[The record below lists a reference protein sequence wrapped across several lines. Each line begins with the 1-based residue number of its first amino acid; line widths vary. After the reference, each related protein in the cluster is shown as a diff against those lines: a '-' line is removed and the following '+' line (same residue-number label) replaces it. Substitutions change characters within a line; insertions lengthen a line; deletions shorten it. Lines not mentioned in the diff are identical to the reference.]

1 MSDQS
6 SDNTPQQA
14 KQYRLA
20 IRRPVTMIM
29 LFLTLIVFGYKSYK
43 QLPINLMPDISY
55 PTLTVR
61 TEYEGAAPED
71 VEQLLTRPLEETL
84 SIVSGMVEISSIS
97 SAGLSEIIMEFTWGT
112 DMNVAQQDVRDR
124 LDLFDSP
131 EDVTEKPVILRY
143 DPTLDPVMRVA
154 VTGPDISHITGRS
167 AREELAQKQLT
178 EIREAAERHIKSD
191 LEAEVGIAQVLVKGG
206 REKEIQVLVDSERLK
221 NLGISMQQATAALGQ
236 QNINLS
242 GGRLQEGKTE
252 YLVRTK
258 NEWVDVSE
266 IRESIVGTANGHQ
279 VRLEDVAN
287 VYEGQKDRDTIV
299 HINGREAVGLE
310 IFKEGDA
317 NTVQVCNKLK
327 DLLGIRRD
335 MGFVERLMKQVEV
348 MRAQQS
354 GPGGD
359 ADMAH
364 QRELAETLRSRLPKD
379 CQLAIISDQSR
390 FIIESIKEV
399 QHATIVGGA
408 LALAILFVFLRD
420 LKSTAIIGVS
430 IPISVIATFVPL
442 FARDISLNIMSLGGL
457 ALGVGMLVDN
467 SIVVLESIFRC
478 REEGDDV
485 VDAADRGAREV
496 GSAVTASTLTTI
508 AVFLPIAFVE
518 GIAGQIFGDLAMA
531 VTFSLIASLIVA
543 LYLIPMI
550 ASRRPLSLV
559 STKDVVWMVRA
570 YRQAR
575 ADDHL
580 SFLKALI
587 AILPRGLGYAWQ
599 WFREALTSSFGPVVH
614 AFSPIAAT
622 AGVFHALLL
631 ALAVPVGG
639 IAAILFLFL
648 QPDRLPREAEVIVW
662 GSWILLLLL
671 VAAKVTRRGGKARDV
686 LRCIGA
692 ILLLPLLSALL
703 VLQILLK
710 LVASTLTTVLF
721 SLCLVVAAVVLLV
734 RTVLRTLLWAPLTLF
749 DMGYNAFRKAYTA
762 LLNQTLRFSPVIL
775 LLVIGLAVHAGQV
788 ALGLGRE
795 LIPPLKQGEFG
806 IHMQAPPGTRLEE
819 TERRAATID
828 RVVRD
833 MDEVASVTVEIGQEK
848 SRAASDRGENVAVF
862 TVLLKDP
869 EQNAT
874 RQDAI
879 IDELRKRIQT
889 VSSRDNEVTFTLPA
903 LFSFKTAVEIQVRG
917 DDLDTLKRIGRQ
929 AMAAI
934 EDIEGLKDA
943 ELSVKQGYPEVIIEL
958 DRDLFACQQR
968 LILFDQ
974 RGCGKSLPLGEINNN
989 TLQDLVAD
997 IERLRT
1003 QLKIKKWFVTGGSWG
1018 ATLALAYAQ
1027 THPKVVKGLL
1037 LDSIFLARPRD
1048 TQWAFT
1054 KDNGI
1059 DRLFP
1064 DLWEQHQKFLKKFNA
1079 SPANAAQ
1086 ILLSKLQT
1094 EPLETVQE
1102 IVAGVYNW
1110 EGNLMNAQE
1119 NLHFTNP
1126 EDVTEEGIAQAKIFL
1141 HYEANDFFLKQ
1152 DQILKGMSKISSIP
1166 TVIVHGRYDL
1176 LCPVEQAWQL
1186 QKKLSNV
1193 ETIILPTSNHRLT
1206 AEGEI
1211 AKKLAFRYF
1220 LEKQTNSK

>member
-958 DRDLFACQQR
+958 DRDLLASKGLSPIDVARR
-968 LILFDQ
+968 LRNEIQGEVPTKFNTAGEKIDVRVRTDKKRLSSVEDL
-974 RGCGKSLPLGEINNN
+974 RNLSVVDGDPPLPLRS
-989 TLQDLVAD
+989 VAK
-997 IERLRT
+997 R
-1003 QLKIKKWFVTGGSWG
+1003 
-1018 ATLALAYAQ
+1018 
-1027 THPKVVKGLL
+1027 
-1037 LDSIFLARPRD
+1037 
-1048 TQWAFT
+1048 
-1054 KDNGI
+1054 
-1059 DRLFP
+1059 
-1064 DLWEQHQKFLKKFNA
+1064 
-1079 SPANAAQ
+1079 
-1086 ILLSKLQT
+1086 
-1094 EPLETVQE
+1094 
-1102 IVAGVYNW
+1102 
-1110 EGNLMNAQE
+1110 
-1119 NLHFTNP
+1119 
-1126 EDVTEEGIAQAKIFL
+1126 
-1141 HYEANDFFLKQ
+1141 
-1152 DQILKGMSKISSIP
+1152 
-1166 TVIVHGRYDL
+1166 
-1176 LCPVEQAWQL
+1176 
-1186 QKKLSNV
+1186 
-1193 ETIILPTSNHRLT
+1193 
-1206 AEGEI
+1206 
-1211 AKKLAFRYF
+1211 
-1220 LEKQTNSK
+1220 